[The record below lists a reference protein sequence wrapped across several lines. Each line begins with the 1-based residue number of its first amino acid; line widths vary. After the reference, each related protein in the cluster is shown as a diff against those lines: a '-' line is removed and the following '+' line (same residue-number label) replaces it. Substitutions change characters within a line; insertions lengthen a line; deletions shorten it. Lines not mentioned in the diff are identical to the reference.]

1 LEVDLNL
8 IYQIMPKR
16 RRGDRSDNEV
26 EIITFRMPEDML
38 DSSLTVTSAPTTTFP
53 PPALPEQVF
62 KVSEWTVETDRVSTS
77 NALFSSTTELAS
89 SASFSESDQDLHI
102 PGVHH
107 DYYDVVDV
115 SDFQPPPEPL
125 QPSTSANTESSKSSK
140 VRSFVSL

>member
-1 LEVDLNL
+1 
-8 IYQIMPKR
+8 M
-16 RRGDRSDNEV
+16 
-26 EIITFRMPEDML
+26 
-38 DSSLTVTSAPTTTFP
+38 TFP

-77 NALFSSTTELAS
+77 NALFSSMTKPAS

-107 DYYDVVDV
+107 NYYDV

-140 VRSFVSL
+140 VRSFVSLIFS

>member
-1 LEVDLNL
+1 
-8 IYQIMPKR
+8 MPKR

-26 EIITFRMPEDML
+26 EIITFRMPEDTL
-38 DSSLTVTSAPTTTFP
+38 DTSSSTISSAPTMTFP
-53 PPALPEQVF
+53 PPALPKQVF

-77 NALFSSTTELAS
+77 NTLFSSMTEPAS
-89 SASFSESDQDLHI
+89 SASFGESLHI

-107 DYYDVVDV
+107 DYNDVVDV

-125 QPSTSANTESSKSSK
+125 QPSASANTESSKSSK